1 VQRALNELAD
11 AGYLAKQVTKD
22 GIADEFRASGQEP
35 GVGEAE
41 LPDLDEPFAPADGP
55 ASGGTGGRGPPN
67 HPDDTPSSV
76 SSTGFVWVVGGER
89 DAESTQRSTRA
100 TLPAPDAT
108 DEAESAAPPG

>member
-1 VQRALNELAD
+1 
-11 AGYLAKQVTKD
+11 VTKD

-55 ASGGTGGRGPPN
+55 ASAANGERGPPN

-76 SSTGFVWVVGGER
+76 SSTGFVWVAGSMTDGSASAR
-89 DAESTQRSTRA
+89 RQRSMRA
-100 TLPAPDAT
+100 TLPAPE
-108 DEAESAAPPG
+108 EADSAAPPG

>member
-1 VQRALNELAD
+1 
-11 AGYLAKQVTKD
+11 VTKD

-55 ASGGTGGRGPPN
+55 ASAANSERGPPN

-76 SSTGFVWVVGGER
+76 SSTGFVWVVGSMR
-89 DAESTQRSTRA
+89 DSSDSGRRQRGVRA
-100 TLPAPDAT
+100 TLPAPE
-108 DEAESAAPPG
+108 EADSAAPPG